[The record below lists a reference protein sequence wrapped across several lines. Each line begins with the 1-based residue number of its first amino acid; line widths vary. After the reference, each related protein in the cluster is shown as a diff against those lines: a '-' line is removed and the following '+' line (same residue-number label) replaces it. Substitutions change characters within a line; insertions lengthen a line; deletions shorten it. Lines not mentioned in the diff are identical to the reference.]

1 MNVVGILPILILITA
16 QSVQS
21 KSINPHIVFIL
32 ADDLGWNDVG
42 FHGSNQI
49 PTPNIDAMAYSGII
63 LNNYY
68 VTPICTPSRSALLT
82 GKYPIH
88 TGLQHGVVHG
98 STPYG
103 LSLNETLLP
112 QFMKMGG
119 YVTRIIGKWHL
130 GMQHRVIYGCEP
142 WGLSLNESILP
153 EYLKKAGYVTSIVG
167 KWHMGHFKQD
177 YLPLSRGFDSHYG
190 YWTGHQDYF
199 DHTAIEKNKYWGY
212 DMRRG
217 MDVAWSDYDSY
228 TTDLFTKEA
237 VKVIEEHDKTK
248 PLFLYLAHLAVHSAN
263 FYDPLQAPFQTVSKF
278 SYIKDKQRRLFAG
291 MLSKLDESVG
301 SVVTALAEANMLNNS
316 VIIFSTDNGG
326 PAAGFNLNAASN
338 WPLRGASKPYV
349 KDTLWEGG
357 VRGAAF
363 IWSPLLPS
371 SKVSDTLI
379 HITDWLPTL
388 ISLTNYSSG
397 HKLVIDGINIWPSLI
412 SNHTSSRKEILLNI
426 DNERH
431 VAALIH
437 KNWKYK
443 EGNTGIWN
451 NWYGPSG
458 RDMKYNWTQ
467 LYNCAATKAIQ
478 DIKPLPDKT
487 TISAIRKKTEIRCKA
502 PGKAQ
507 ISDTYLFNLE
517 TDPCET
523 DNLAATQPDIVQRM
537 KMKLEMYQRTVI
549 PPRNKP
555 TDERSDPKN
564 WGYVWTNWMDY
575 I

>member
-1 MNVVGILPILILITA
+1 MNVFGILPILILITA

-82 GKYPIH
+82 GKYPVH

-130 GMQHRVIYGCEP
+130 GSFKKEYT
-142 WGLSLNESILP
+142 P
-153 EYLKKAGYVTSIVG
+153 EYRGWAVVLSIKFG
-167 KWHMGHFKQD
+167 AEKLF
-177 YLPLSRGFDSHYG
+177 LLFLRFDSHYG

-338 WPLRGASKPYV
+338 WPLRGAN
-349 KDTLWEGG
+349 TLWEGG

-388 ISLTNYSSG
+388 ISLTDYSSG
-397 HKLVIDGINIWPSLI
+397 VYNKILNCEW
-412 SNHTSSRKEILLNI
+412 KEILLNI

-458 RDMKYNWTQ
+458 RDMKYNWSQ
-467 LYNCAATKAIQ
+467 LFNCAATKAIQ

-502 PGKAQ
+502 PGKAE

-537 KMKLEMYQRTVI
+537 KIKLEMYQRTVI